1 MTNKDVE
8 NSEVTEKKRGFSL
21 RERKKW
27 VRGEGGAERGREG
40 GSVDQTTLAGC
51 SEML

>member
-8 NSEVTEKKRGFSL
+8 ESEVTEKKRGFSL

-27 VRGEGGAERGREG
+27 VRGREGGAERGRERG
-40 GSVDQTTLAGC
+40 
-51 SEML
+51 